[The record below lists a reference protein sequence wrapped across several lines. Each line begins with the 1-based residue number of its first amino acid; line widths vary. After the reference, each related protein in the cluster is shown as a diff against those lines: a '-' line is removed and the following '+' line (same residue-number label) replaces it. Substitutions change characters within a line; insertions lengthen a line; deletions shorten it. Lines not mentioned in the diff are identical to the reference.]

1 MERVDVDSLCALLD
15 TARASDRAFVDAMI
29 RFRWSRTSDAAERA
43 ELEQLHAATRA
54 AALRSHG
61 ERRARVASGSLRGA
75 ALRKC
80 FDELP
85 LLERDHF
92 VEELFGI
99 AYPPLDEP
107 ALARE
112 LVGYS
117 PSGYDEI
124 VHAFEVTGLAAGD
137 SFQDL
142 GCGLGKSML
151 LATVLNGAVSAG
163 VDCNA
168 LLCEQGQRSARELGL
183 DQVHFQH
190 GDARDAPL
198 VEADVSFMY
207 LPFTGEA
214 LSVVLARLMAQARP
228 SSGGRRR
235 YLCCGALDLR
245 RFPELELAGPA
256 RSWLHVYAWRT
267 AGPGAKLRAP

>member
-1 MERVDVDSLCALLD
+1 MDLDSLRTLLD
-15 TARASDRAFVDAMI
+15 TDRASDRAFVDALI
-29 RFRWSRTSDAAERA
+29 RVGWSRTSDAAERA

-61 ERRARVASGSLRGA
+61 ELRAQVASGSLRGA
-75 ALRKC
+75 ALRRC
-80 FDELP
+80 FDDLP

-92 VEELFGI
+92 VEELLGI

-107 ALARE
+107 QLARD

-124 VHAFEVTGLAAGD
+124 VHAFDVTGLAACH

-142 GCGLGKSML
+142 GCGLGKAML
-151 LATVLNGAVSAG
+151 LAALLNGAVSAG

-183 DQVHFQH
+183 DEVRFQH
-190 GDARDAPL
+190 GDAREAPL
-198 VEADVSFMY
+198 AEADVSFMY
-207 LPFTGEA
+207 LPFTGDA
-214 LSVVLARLMAQARP
+214 LSTVLARLMAQGRP
-228 SSGGRRR
+228 SPRGWRR
-235 YLCCGALDLR
+235 YLCCGALELR

-267 AGPGAKLRAP
+267 ARPGAKLPPP